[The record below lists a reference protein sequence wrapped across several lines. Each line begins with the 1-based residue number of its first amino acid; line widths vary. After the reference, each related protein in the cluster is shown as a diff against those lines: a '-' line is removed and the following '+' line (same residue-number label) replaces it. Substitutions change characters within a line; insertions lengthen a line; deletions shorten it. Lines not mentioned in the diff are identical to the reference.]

1 MVILA
6 VLSFPP
12 ESAKEIGKRFLE
24 LPPVPDYLTMRG
36 PFIQGVKGDGIQTTV
51 VYEFDRAKMADA
63 MEAVS
68 NRYVPYYGV
77 PGFTYTINVCLEA
90 QEALKMIGLA

>member
-1 MVILA
+1 LFQLVTD
-6 VLSFPP
+6 
-12 ESAKEIGKRFLE
+12 GKVEKSQFFICGKW
-24 LPPVPDYLTMRG
+24 DITMRG
-36 PFIQGVKGDGIQTTV
+36 PYIQGVKGDGIQSTT

-68 NRYVPYYGV
+68 NRYVPYFGV

-90 QEALKMIGLA
+90 QEALKMLGLA